1 MNIFSPE
8 CLATTA
14 FMFFMGILFCINLY
28 MVNSVLKHLKRSE
41 KKEESVKGKVPVYID
56 EKGNMMIDEYEIQGE
71 GRINPDEDL
80 HKWSD

>member
-1 MNIFSPE
+1 MDIFAPD
-8 CLATTA
+8 CIATTA

-41 KKEESVKGKVPVYID
+41 KKEESTKGQIPVYID
-56 EKGNMMIDEYEIQGE
+56 EKGNMRIQEFEIQDE